1 MIRVNF
7 NKSGKLITGF
17 ECKGHSMSAP
27 SGQDIVCA
35 AVSSACLMT
44 ANTVTEVL
52 KLDAD
57 AAATEDQGEI
67 DWQAQ
72 ALTAKIF
79 RADNATHDWCWIGDD
94 FDTEAGALA
103 AMKTKLGVQ

>member
-57 AAATEDQGEI
+57 AAATDGYLRLQI
-67 DWQAQ
+67 KSSPQSAQ
-72 ALTAKIF
+72 DILEGLHLHLTELEKQYPENIKVKF
-79 RADNATHDWCWIGDD
+79 
-94 FDTEAGALA
+94 TEE
-103 AMKTKLGVQ
+103 